1 MAICKEETLTV
12 QGRNERLQRG
22 GDGPPLLFL
31 HDPFCSAWLAIHEK
45 LAAHHEVLAPVHPGF
60 AGSEESFDEFEE
72 MEDMVFHY
80 LDLCAALRLD
90 RPALAGA
97 SFGGWLAA
105 EWALRYS
112 DSVKSLIL
120 IDALG
125 LRVDGAPAAD
135 ILCLDPA
142 AMRQVLFDDP
152 TSALALDTIPDTPKA
167 EAMVST
173 ILARRTLARFAWQ
186 FPDNPRLRRY
196 LPRVKVP
203 TMIIWGERDGY
214 VSLAHGK
221 AYHEGIADSQL
232 VTIPNAGHL
241 PHIETAGACAEIMI
255 SFLSNSGA

>member
-1 MAICKEETLTV
+1 
-12 QGRNERLQRG
+12 
-22 GDGPPLLFL
+22 
-31 HDPFCSAWLAIHEK
+31 
-45 LAAHHEVLAPVHPGF
+45 
-60 AGSEESFDEFEE
+60 
-72 MEDMVFHY
+72 
-80 LDLCAALRLD
+80 
-90 RPALAGA
+90 
-97 SFGGWLAA
+97 
-105 EWALRYS
+105 
-112 DSVKSLIL
+112 
-120 IDALG
+120 
-125 LRVDGAPAAD
+125 
-135 ILCLDPA
+135 
-142 AMRQVLFDDP
+142 VLFDDP

-221 AYHEGIADSQL
+221 AYHEGIANSQL